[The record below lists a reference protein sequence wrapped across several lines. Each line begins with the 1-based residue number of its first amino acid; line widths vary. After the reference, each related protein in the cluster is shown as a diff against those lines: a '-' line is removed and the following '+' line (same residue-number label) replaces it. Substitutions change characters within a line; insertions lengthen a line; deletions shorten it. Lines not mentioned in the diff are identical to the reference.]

1 MSQTHPNGGK
11 DEPGWRSPAVLVV
24 LIAAL
29 IAAAAAI
36 VAAII
41 QSNPSPGPAGSSAAA
56 QRSSSATPH
65 ATAPP
70 TVTIPCRSTYPA
82 MLDIPH
88 ETGSVVH
95 ASVLAACNFS
105 DSRMYLVIEKVFD
118 VSSNTNPHSVDFVK
132 APVSQLSAGQE
143 DHVSFILREPVGTK
157 ATFFVVSV
165 NHSELEAL
173 RKHQVVDHGI
183 LHLPSGARVESATE
197 EHVKTSQ

>member
-11 DEPGWRSPAVLVV
+11 GAPGWRSPAVLVV

-29 IAAAAAI
+29 IAAAGAI

-41 QSNPSPGPAGSSAAA
+41 QSHPSPGAAGNLATA
-56 QRSSSATPH
+56 QRSSSATAH
-65 ATAPP
+65 ATASP

-82 MLDIPH
+82 MLDIPD

-105 DSRMYLVIEKVFD
+105 DSRMYLVIEKVFN
-118 VSSNTNPHSVDFVK
+118 VSSNTNPHSVDFIK
-132 APVSQLSAGQE
+132 ASVSQLSAGQE
-143 DHVSFILREPVGTK
+143 DHVSFILKEPVDTK
-157 ATFFVVSV
+157 ATFFVISV

-173 RKHQVVDHGI
+173 RKHEVVDHGI
-183 LHLPSGARVESATE
+183 LHLPPGARVESATE